1 MNEYIVD
8 GQVYQVSDDK
18 LEKFLKEFPNAKLK
32 EETIEPVKTTP
43 VEMDATAGEEIASDT
58 VLPLE
63 DGSLVSQEDKSLLDL
78 ANDYSTNEAENLNP
92 ILREGIQ
99 TGVGLLNVLSNLPK
113 GIQSAIYD
121 GAGAGLKFIEQ
132 VAGKDAADFLT
143 GERAKGGAIAFVDP
157 ETNEKVLFKNN
168 PEKWKELSKNEA
180 KAVYNNND
188 KEVGQAANEEWIELV
203 LKAQDIKSTRRETGE
218 VIQGV
223 KEGDFSQTVG
233 GIFNAIGSVVETAVP
248 AVLTRGLSLAPQI
261 VAPIVNDFNI
271 EKAKTLYPDSSV
283 EDALRQLEYSEQVD
297 LGTPLAL
304 GSLAAGLE
312 YVGIKGVSSYIA
324 KSAWNYK
331 GIGTLMGVGNKE
343 GLTEY
348 FQFGIESI
356 STGLAQG
363 LSKLDATKKGL
374 DSLTTQDAFES
385 YLQGF
390 IGGTSV
396 SGGGAKIVRALRSDS
411 NGINTVNSSIN
422 QLNKLNTDKKNTTDK
437 TAKQLIDDE
446 IQAVTKNL
454 KTYLETNQKLASFLS
469 EEQKNEL
476 TSLIDKKDKL
486 YNQGVELRD
495 KNQNGLLSNKEYGYA
510 TRSINKQAKE
520 IDKSISEIKNSIN
533 LEQVE
538 KDIETAKKVGEKLG
552 FAPEVLNSK
561 QFEARIEKLGFSEQ
575 EKNEALLSEGFITPK
590 GEVLINKDRAVEVG
604 AIGVASHEL
613 LHRIVQ
619 NDLSD
624 PTRRA
629 EVVNDF
635 KKQLSK
641 KELDIVQ
648 KRIDENYKFNEDG
661 TKKSESEYNEEY
673 LTAFSDALRSGEIS
687 YEKTLF
693 EKLAE
698 PILKIFRPKGFTN
711 ASFKDG
717 KDVYN
722 FLKEYQRELSKGKLT
737 QRAEKLSEIEATGEV
752 ETKFSKSDSD
762 AVQTIFEQ
770 KGKEGAFEIIEK
782 FKPITNKL
790 VQRRSEAP
798 SFDRQLLTDEIET
811 GKRGIIDLINEYDAS
826 KGVPLAAYINKYLP
840 SRAIEASNRVLDTE
854 FKLDVTE
861 AKGVTDTTSKRKF
874 KKKD

>member
-78 ANDYSTNEAENLNP
+78 ANDYSANEAENLNP

-422 QLNKLNTDKKNTTDK
+422 QLNK
-437 TAKQLIDDE
+437 
-446 IQAVTKNL
+446 
-454 KTYLETNQKLASFLS
+454 
-469 EEQKNEL
+469 
-476 TSLIDKKDKL
+476 
-486 YNQGVELRD
+486 
-495 KNQNGLLSNKEYGYA
+495 
-510 TRSINKQAKE
+510 
-520 IDKSISEIKNSIN
+520 
-533 LEQVE
+533 
-538 KDIETAKKVGEKLG
+538 
-552 FAPEVLNSK
+552 
-561 QFEARIEKLGFSEQ
+561 
-575 EKNEALLSEGFITPK
+575 
-590 GEVLINKDRAVEVG
+590 
-604 AIGVASHEL
+604 
-613 LHRIVQ
+613 
-619 NDLSD
+619 
-624 PTRRA
+624 
-629 EVVNDF
+629 
-635 KKQLSK
+635 
-641 KELDIVQ
+641 
-648 KRIDENYKFNEDG
+648 
-661 TKKSESEYNEEY
+661 
-673 LTAFSDALRSGEIS
+673 
-687 YEKTLF
+687 
-693 EKLAE
+693 
-698 PILKIFRPKGFTN
+698 
-711 ASFKDG
+711 
-717 KDVYN
+717 
-722 FLKEYQRELSKGKLT
+722 
-737 QRAEKLSEIEATGEV
+737 
-752 ETKFSKSDSD
+752 
-762 AVQTIFEQ
+762 
-770 KGKEGAFEIIEK
+770 
-782 FKPITNKL
+782 
-790 VQRRSEAP
+790 
-798 SFDRQLLTDEIET
+798 
-811 GKRGIIDLINEYDAS
+811 
-826 KGVPLAAYINKYLP
+826 
-840 SRAIEASNRVLDTE
+840 
-854 FKLDVTE
+854 
-861 AKGVTDTTSKRKF
+861 
-874 KKKD
+874 